1 MYLQLIHFNKEVRL
15 TNDVYQANLDAKIY
29 LTVLVRQ
36 LNNTRYNTLF
46 HTSIRS
52 RKMIITKQST

>member
-46 HTSIRS
+46 HTTIRS
-52 RKMIITKQST
+52 R